1 MKIKLHFLFIIFFHL
16 TVIAQNKLAFSYDTS
31 GNQVLREKLCLNC
44 PLNKEQVVEV
54 VDSTSQLSKDAI
66 KILQAPL
73 STENAFKIVAYP
85 NPVSEVLQVEWID
98 DPLKVPIRMTL
109 FSRENRKLAEFVI
122 TPNRYQQDI
131 QFSHY
136 PTGVYILSVFF
147 ENGERRTFQ
156 IIKN

>member
-1 MKIKLHFLFIIFFHL
+1 M
-16 TVIAQNKLAFSYDTS
+16 IAQNKLAFSYDTS

-54 VDSTSQLSKDAI
+54 KDTISQSSKDAI
-66 KILQAPL
+66 NPLQALLP
-73 STENAFKIVAYP
+73 SENPFKIVAYP
-85 NPVSEVLQVEWID
+85 NPVTDVLQVEWLD
-98 DPLKVPIRMTL
+98 DPTKIPVRIML
-109 FSRENRKLAEFVI
+109 FSRENRKLTEFI
-122 TPNRYQQDI
+122 ISRNRYQQDI
-131 QFSHY
+131 SFSHY